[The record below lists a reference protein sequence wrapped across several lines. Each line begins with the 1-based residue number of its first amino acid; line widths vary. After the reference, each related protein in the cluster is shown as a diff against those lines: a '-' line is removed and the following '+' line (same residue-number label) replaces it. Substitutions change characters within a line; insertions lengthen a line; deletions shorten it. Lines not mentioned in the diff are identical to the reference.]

1 MSGCCCCCCCFFVVF
16 VLSVFV
22 CFSFSQ
28 NVTPLMETALNSGL
42 SFIKHVDCGRE
53 VSKEAHKVLIEKT
66 KKIVDFYCWLRK
78 WELCYL
84 ESMERQMVA
93 FATEDDFF
101 VNLFLCQAGL
111 HALKR
116 FQENIDGIVI
126 TPAKSCLLN
135 YLPFSNQSK
144 KTECVS
150 ISVSLV

>member
-1 MSGCCCCCCCFFVVF
+1 
-16 VLSVFV
+16 
-22 CFSFSQ
+22 
-28 NVTPLMETALNSGL
+28 METALNSGL

-93 FATEDDFF
+93 FATDDDFF

>member
-1 MSGCCCCCCCFFVVF
+1 MLLLLLLLFFVFVF

-22 CFSFSQ
+22 CFFFSQ

-42 SFIKHVDCGRE
+42 SFIKHVDCGRG

-116 FQENIDGIVI
+116 FQENIDSIVI

-150 ISVSLV
+150 ILVSLV

>member
-1 MSGCCCCCCCFFVVF
+1 MLFLFLFYQFLFVF
-16 VLSVFV
+16 
-22 CFSFSQ
+22 FSQ

-42 SFIKHVDCGRE
+42 SFIKHVDCVRG

>member
-1 MSGCCCCCCCFFVVF
+1 MVVVAFFVVF
-16 VLSVFV
+16 VISVFV
-22 CFSFSQ
+22 CFFFSQ

-42 SFIKHVDCGRE
+42 SFIKHVDCGRG

-93 FATEDDFF
+93 FATEDDCF
-101 VNLFLCQAGL
+101 VNLFLCQAVM

-116 FQENIDGIVI
+116 FQENIDS
-126 TPAKSCLLN
+126 TFSLPCLTAW
-135 YLPFSNQSK
+135 YS
-144 KTECVS
+144 
-150 ISVSLV
+150 

>member
-1 MSGCCCCCCCFFVVF
+1 MLLLLLLLFVVFVF

-22 CFSFSQ
+22 CSFFSQ
-28 NVTPLMETALNSGL
+28 NVTLMETALNSGL
-42 SFIKHVDCGRE
+42 SFIKHVDCVRG

-66 KKIVDFYCWLRK
+66 KKIVDFYSWLRK

-93 FATEDDFF
+93 FATEDDCF

-116 FQENIDGIVI
+116 FQENIDSIVI
-126 TPAKSCLLN
+126 TPAKSCLQN
-135 YLPFSNQSK
+135 YLPFSN
-144 KTECVS
+144 
-150 ISVSLV
+150 

>member
-1 MSGCCCCCCCFFVVF
+1 
-16 VLSVFV
+16 
-22 CFSFSQ
+22 
-28 NVTPLMETALNSGL
+28 METALNSGL
-42 SFIKHVDCGRE
+42 SFIKHVDCVRG
-53 VSKEAHKVLIEKT
+53 VSKEAHKVLIEKI

-93 FATEDDFF
+93 FATEDFFF

-116 FQENIDGIVI
+116 FQENIDSIVI

-150 ISVSLV
+150 ILVSLV

>member
-1 MSGCCCCCCCFFVVF
+1 
-16 VLSVFV
+16 
-22 CFSFSQ
+22 
-28 NVTPLMETALNSGL
+28 METALNSGL
-42 SFIKHVDCGRE
+42 SFIKHVDCGRG

-78 WELCYL
+78 WELFYL

-111 HALKR
+111 HVLKR

-150 ISVSLV
+150 ILVSLV